1 MKKKLFFA
9 AIAIMTMASCSDN
22 DYVGDKSLLQ
32 NNVGNGAI
40 AFASTTPPITR
51 GDKRG
56 GEAAD
61 ELNKH
66 FVVEGTKGSTSVA
79 PTVVFDNYNVDYT
92 VNSSHTSTSNSSD
105 WEYVGLDVNPL
116 AEIYHAGDKQTI
128 KYWDYS
134 AAQYDF
140 IAYSLGTGG
149 ATATRIT
156 PSTAT
161 STTGGAY
168 TLAGTTAQLKTVHIA
183 DLVTV
188 LNADY
193 NNPVTIKF
201 RKLASKVRM
210 GLYETVPGYSVKDVR
225 FYTSDAAISGGST
238 SATAALYASSSILPT
253 EATYT
258 VYFPTVNSSEPASD
272 KNRAHVTYTSATAS
286 QTNQTFGELTANY
299 TTAQKYET
307 AGNNY
312 LGRSSSFATFAGASA
327 NNFYQDVLPYETGT
341 PLTLKVDYTLQS
353 IDGTQETI
361 KVVGAKAVVPAQ
373 YAQWKPGFAY
383 TYLFKISDNTNG
395 YTSGVEGDKL
405 SGLHSITFEAV
416 TEVDTE
422 HNQETVT
429 TVATPSITTYQ
440 NDPAVNVSADNEYT
454 AGTVYAMVMNEGTL
468 KDDLATK
475 SAFYSLN
482 NDATEAEV
490 MEALNMNDQTTASFS
505 SPITGRNGLVL
516 TTATMDNTITSIPGA
531 DGNNIDLS
539 AAGKA
544 SKLTVAAGK
553 TYAYVYTVTAPATPV
568 HVEEYEVVPGVIAG
582 TTVVTGYYTSDGAP
596 TPTYT
601 EITAADTKA
610 AEGVTYYS
618 KADYYNNTGVFAVKV
633 IKVKS

>member
-1 MKKKLFFA
+1 MKKNLLFA
-9 AIAIMTMASCSDN
+9 AIALTALASCSDN
-22 DYVGDKSLLQ
+22 DYVGDQASL
-32 NNVGNGAI
+32 NAVTGNGAI

-51 GDKRG
+51 GDKTG

-79 PTVVFDNYNVDYT
+79 TTVVFDNYNVDYT

-116 AEIYHAGDKQTI
+116 AEIYHADDKQTI

-188 LNADY
+188 LNANY
-193 NNPVTIKF
+193 NQPVSIKF
-201 RKLASKVRM
+201 RKLTSKVRM
-210 GLYETVPGYSVKDVR
+210 GLYEKVPGYSVKDVK
-225 FYTSDAAISGGST
+225 FYTSDAAIVGGST

-299 TTAQKYET
+299 KAAEKYET
-307 AGNNY
+307 AGTYY
-312 LGRSSSFATFAGASA
+312 LGRATNDATYAGAAA

-395 YTSGVEGDKL
+395 YTSGVEGEKL

-468 KDDLATK
+468 KDDLATN

-490 MEALNMNDQTTASFS
+490 MEALNMNNQTAASFA

-544 SKLTVAAGK
+544 SKLTVAAGT

-596 TPTYT
+596 SPTYT

-610 AEGVTYYS
+610 AEGITYYS
-618 KADYYNNTGVFAVKV
+618 KADYYKNTGVFAVKV

>member
-1 MKKKLFFA
+1 
-9 AIAIMTMASCSDN
+9 
-22 DYVGDKSLLQ
+22 
-32 NNVGNGAI
+32 
-40 AFASTTPPITR
+40 
-51 GDKRG
+51 
-56 GEAAD
+56 
-61 ELNKH
+61 
-66 FVVEGTKGSTSVA
+66 
-79 PTVVFDNYNVDYT
+79 
-92 VNSSHTSTSNSSD
+92 
-105 WEYVGLDVNPL
+105 
-116 AEIYHAGDKQTI
+116 
-128 KYWDYS
+128 
-134 AAQYDF
+134 
-140 IAYSLGTGG
+140 
-149 ATATRIT
+149 
-156 PSTAT
+156 
-161 STTGGAY
+161 
-168 TLAGTTAQLKTVHIA
+168 
-183 DLVTV
+183 
-188 LNADY
+188 
-193 NNPVTIKF
+193 
-201 RKLASKVRM
+201 
-210 GLYETVPGYSVKDVR
+210 
-225 FYTSDAAISGGST
+225 
-238 SATAALYASSSILPT
+238 
-253 EATYT
+253 
-258 VYFPTVNSSEPASD
+258 
-272 KNRAHVTYTSATAS
+272 
-286 QTNQTFGELTANY
+286 
-299 TTAQKYET
+299 
-307 AGNNY
+307 
-312 LGRSSSFATFAGASA
+312 
-327 NNFYQDVLPYETGT
+327 
-341 PLTLKVDYTLQS
+341 VDYTLQS

-490 MEALNMNDQTTASFS
+490 MEALNMNDQTAASFG

-544 SKLTVAAGK
+544 SKLTVAADK

-596 TPTYT
+596 SPTYT
-601 EITAADTKA
+601 EITVADTKA
-610 AEGVTYYS
+610 SAGIKYYA
-618 KADYYNNTGVFAVKV
+618 KVDYYENNGVFAVKV

>member
-1 MKKKLFFA
+1 M
-9 AIAIMTMASCSDN
+9 
-22 DYVGDKSLLQ
+22 
-32 NNVGNGAI
+32 
-40 AFASTTPPITR
+40 
-51 GDKRG
+51 
-56 GEAAD
+56 
-61 ELNKH
+61 
-66 FVVEGTKGSTSVA
+66 
-79 PTVVFDNYNVDYT
+79 VFDNYNVDYT

-161 STTGGAY
+161 NTTGGAY

-188 LNADY
+188 LNANY
-193 NNPVTIKF
+193 NQPVSIKF
-201 RKLASKVRM
+201 RKLTSKVRM
-210 GLYETVPGYSVKDVR
+210 GLYEKVPGYSVKDVK
-225 FYTSDAAISGGST
+225 FYTSDAAIVGGST

-253 EATYT
+253 QATYT
-258 VYFPTVNSSEPASD
+258 VYFPTVNSTEPASD

-299 TTAQKYET
+299 KAAEKHET
-307 AGNNY
+307 PGTIY
-312 LGRSSSFATFAGASA
+312 LGRATNDPTYAGAAA

-395 YTSGVEGDKL
+395 YTSGVEGEKL

-490 MEALNMNDQTTASFS
+490 MEALNMNDQTAASFA

-539 AAGKA
+539 TAGKA
-544 SKLTVAAGK
+544 SKLTVAAGT
-553 TYAYVYTVTAPATPV
+553 TYAYVYTVTAPTTPV

-596 TPTYT
+596 SPTYT
-601 EITAADTKA
+601 KITAEDTKA
-610 AEGVTYYS
+610 AAGITYYS
-618 KADYYNNTGVFAVKV
+618 KADYYKNTGVFAVKV
-633 IKVKS
+633 IKVQ